1 MADRKDPLPM
11 TRPCAL
17 LDLPRSTFYHVP
29 RPVSEEKLELMAP
42 INRCHLKHPFY
53 GSRRIRDWLEDHGYR
68 VNRKKVQRLMRTMD
82 LVAQYPKRNLSLANQ
97 AHKVYPYLLRGL
109 VIDRPNQVWATDITY
124 IPMARGFVYLVA
136 IMDWYSRKVLSWRV
150 SNTLDTSF
158 CVDALEEAVEAC
170 GAPELFNTDQ
180 GSQFTSEEFTGVL
193 KRHDIHISM
202 DGKGRWVDNVF
213 VERLWRSVKY
223 EEVYLK
229 ACDSMAAAKTS
240 LGRYFA
246 FYNTGRRHQSLDQR
260 TPDSVYYES
269 AARMV
274 A

>member
-1 MADRKDPLPM
+1 M
-11 TRPCAL
+11 
-17 LDLPRSTFYHVP
+17 
-29 RPVSEEKLELMAP
+29 SESIHCP
-42 INRCHLKHPFY
+42 IS
-53 GSRRIRDWLEDHGYR
+53 G
-68 VNRKKVQRLMRTMD
+68 VQL
-82 LVAQYPKRNLSLANQ
+82 
-97 AHKVYPYLLRGL
+97 
-109 VIDRPNQVWATDITY
+109 
-124 IPMARGFVYLVA
+124 FVHLVA

-170 GAPELFNTDQ
+170 GAPGLFNTDQ
-180 GSQFTSEEFTGVL
+180 SSQFTSEEFTGVL
-193 KRHDIHISM
+193 KRHDIRISM

-229 ACDSMAAAKTS
+229 AYDSMAAAKTS

-246 FYNTGRRHQSLDQR
+246 FYNTERRHQSLDRR